1 MRKFE
6 ISFILK
12 TDDNWLNE
20 DVKYMVEAIAEPIYH
35 LGDVFVGEVNVEE
48 IKNEVAEWKLKT
60 F

>member
-6 ISFILK
+6 ISFILE

-48 IKNEVAEWKLKT
+48 IKNEVAE
-60 F
+60 